1 MSARLP
7 PEPDPPQAE
16 RLLRR
21 SHSERVLAG
30 VCGGGV
36 GDRTERPSSPADL
49 RDYRLAIGQL
59 TLDLSGLQVPQGTT
73 TVQARVGVGELAVRL
88 PEGVAVEVDA
98 GSGIGQVQALDREE
112 SGVGSRLEADSGGF
126 GDRRLV
132 LDLRVGL
139 GEVRVER

>member
-21 SHSERVLAG
+21 SHS
-30 VCGGGV
+30 
-36 GDRTERPSSPADL
+36 
-49 RDYRLAIGQL
+49 
-59 TLDLSGLQVPQGTT
+59 
-73 TVQARVGVGELAVRL
+73 
-88 PEGVAVEVDA
+88 
-98 GSGIGQVQALDREE
+98 
-112 SGVGSRLEADSGGF
+112 EADSGGF

>member
-1 MSARLP
+1 
-7 PEPDPPQAE
+7 
-16 RLLRR
+16 
-21 SHSERVLAG
+21 
-30 VCGGGV
+30 
-36 GDRTERPSSPADL
+36 
-49 RDYRLAIGQL
+49 
-59 TLDLSGLQVPQGTT
+59 VP
-73 TVQARVGVGELAVRL
+73 
-88 PEGVAVEVDA
+88 VEVDA